1 MKVSLRGAPVS
12 GNRKNSH
19 SQISDMLS
27 ATVAAAC
34 FVAVGTHHGMAQDGE
49 PIVLPTVEV
58 ETTQQQKPAAATA
71 AAEQKAAA
79 ASKRAAQ
86 RAAAARAQRQA
97 ESAAARA
104 AALEEAN
111 QRAEAEA
118 KAAAEAAV
126 KAKEIARGNPYADP
140 DAPFKSDRL
149 ANSRLPG
156 SIADTPRTVTA
167 IGKEVLEATGM
178 TSVREIART
187 TPGISLGFGEG
198 GNSFGDNIYIR
209 GFKANNDL
217 YVDGVR
223 DSGISVHET
232 FNTEQVE
239 VIKGPAG
246 TIGGRGTTGGALDI
260 VTKKAKDVSFFEAST
275 TVTSAKTKRATIDYN
290 HAFNEQLQIRLNG
303 LVQDGNV
310 AGRDNVKDDR
320 RGFAA
325 AATIKPTD
333 LFTIEADIAHTEIN
347 QTPDWGVPYLSNNG
361 GPVTEH
367 GVDRSTFYGVVG
379 RDFQDVTQT
388 VGTVKTIF
396 DFSDSARLTNT
407 ARYSRSINDYVL
419 TAPSSL
425 ITNNSTDINDWQV
438 SLSFKS
444 RYQETDVFSDVLE
457 LTGETSL
464 GGLSH
469 TYVAGLSYSDE
480 KVNTYSYDNLQSE
493 DYNPPAG
500 QRGCVVTAVN
510 PDPIGEGCWS
520 GEAPVRGTSA
530 TTTRVRSTSL
540 YALDTVELNEHWL
553 INGGVRV
560 DFYDNKRSSGS
571 TDLSRKDTL
580 FNWNAGVT
588 YKPWE
593 STSLY
598 AAVASSSNP
607 SGQEIAAGG
616 SFYGGLDNG
625 GVVLAPERNMSYEA
639 GIKYEYNDD
648 LLLTAAV
655 FRTIKSDAREDYDP
669 DGRNGPEPTQYL
681 DTLKYSM
688 TGIELGVSGNLTD
701 RISLFGGAVFMDSKI
716 LASNTPTEVGKD
728 IANIAHQQFSL
739 LGTYK
744 YNEKLTLGARVTYAG
759 GRKLGSVSANGNTLP
774 DYTTLDLL
782 ATYKFS
788 ENAEM
793 QFNVT
798 NVADTT
804 YYDSGYRSGSPFT
817 YVAPGR
823 EFSFN
828 LKAKF

>member
-1 MKVSLRGAPVS
+1 
-12 GNRKNSH
+12 
-19 SQISDMLS
+19 MLS

-34 FVAVGTHHGMAQDGE
+34 FVAAGTHHALAQDGE
-49 PIVLPTVEV
+49 TIVLPTVEV
-58 ETTQQQKPAAATA
+58 ETTQQTEPTAATEA
-71 AAEQKAAA
+71 ARQEAAA
-79 ASKRAAQ
+79 ARRRAEQ

-97 ESAAARA
+97 DAAAARA

-111 QRAEAEA
+111 QLAEAEA
-118 KAAAEAAV
+118 QAAAAAAA

-167 IGKEVLEATGM
+167 IGKEVLETTGM

-198 GNSFGDNIYIR
+198 GSAFGDNIYIR

-232 FNTEQVE
+232 FNTEQIE

-260 VTKKAKDVSFFEAST
+260 VTKKAKDISFYEAST
-275 TVTSAKTKRATIDYN
+275 TFTSANTKRATIDFN
-290 HAFNEQLQIRLNG
+290 HVLNEQVQVRINALL
-303 LVQDGNV
+303 QDGEV
-310 AGRDNVKDDR
+310 AGRDNVEDDR

-325 AATIKPTD
+325 AATIKPSD
-333 LFTIEADIAHTEIN
+333 RFTIEADVAHTVIK
-347 QTPDWGVPYLSNNG
+347 QTPDWGIPYLSDNG
-361 GPVTEH
+361 GPVTEY
-367 GVDRSTFYGVVG
+367 GVDRNTFYGVVG
-379 RDFQDVTQT
+379 RDYQDVTQT
-388 VGTVKTIF
+388 VGTIKTVYELT
-396 DFSDSARLTNT
+396 DSLKLSNT
-407 ARYSRSINDYVL
+407 ARYSQSVNDYVL

-425 ITNNSTDINDWQV
+425 ITNGSSNINDWQV

-444 RYQETDVFSDVLE
+444 KYQETDVFSDVLE
-457 LTGETSL
+457 LSGESSL
-464 GGLSH
+464 GGVAH

-480 KVNTYSYDNLQSE
+480 KVSASSYQNLQSE
-493 DYNPPAG
+493 DYLPPAG
-500 QRGCVVTAVN
+500 QRGCTVTAVN
-510 PDPIGEGCWS
+510 PNPIAEGCWA
-520 GEAPVRGTSA
+520 GEAPVRGDSV
-530 TTTRVRSTSL
+530 TTTRVRTTSL
-540 YALDTVELNEHWL
+540 YALDTIELNEQWL

-560 DFYDNKRSSGS
+560 DFYDNQRSSGNS
-571 TDLSRKDTL
+571 DLARKDTL

-593 STSLY
+593 STSFY

-616 SFYGGLDNG
+616 SFYGGLDDG
-625 GVVLAPERNMSYEA
+625 GTVLAPERNMSYET
-639 GIKYEYNDD
+639 GVKYEYNDN

-655 FRTIKSDAREDYDP
+655 FHTVKSDAREDYDP
-669 DGRNGPEPTQYL
+669 DGRGGPAPTQYL

-688 TGIELGVSGNLTD
+688 TGIEVGVSGNLTD
-701 RISLFGGAVFMDSKI
+701 RISLFGGAVLMDSKI
-716 LASNTPTEVGKD
+716 VDSISSDDIGKD

-739 LGTYK
+739 LGTYQF
-744 YNEKLTLGARVTYAG
+744 NDKLTLGARVTYAG
-759 GRKLGSVSANGNTLP
+759 GRKLGSVAANGNTLP
-774 DYTTLDLL
+774 DYTTFDLL
-782 ATYKFS
+782 AKYEFS
-788 ENAEM
+788 EHAEL

-798 NVADTT
+798 NVADET
-804 YYDSGYRSGSPFT
+804 YYDTAYRSGSPFT

-823 EFSFN
+823 EFSLN

>member
-12 GNRKNSH
+12 GCRKNSH

-34 FVAVGTHHGMAQDGE
+34 FVAVGTHQALAQDGE

-58 ETTQQQKPAAATA
+58 ETTQQQAPAAATA
-71 AAEQKAAA
+71 TAEQQSAA

-97 ESAAARA
+97 EAAAARA
-104 AALEEAN
+104 AATEEAN

-118 KAAAEAAV
+118 RAAVEAAA

-223 DSGISVHET
+223 DSGVSVHET
-232 FNTEQVE
+232 FNTEQIE

-290 HAFNEQLQIRLNG
+290 HAFSEQLQIRLNG

-333 LFTIEADIAHTEIN
+333 ILTIEADIAHTEIN

-361 GPVTEH
+361 GPVTEY

-388 VGTVKTIF
+388 VGTVKTIL
-396 DFSDSARLTNT
+396 DFSDSARVTNT

-425 ITNNSTDINDWQV
+425 ITNNSTNINDWQV

-457 LTGETSL
+457 LSGETSL
-464 GGLSH
+464 GGLTH
-469 TYVAGLSYSDE
+469 TYVTGLSYSDE
-480 KVNTYSYDNLQSE
+480 RVNTYSYANLQSE
-493 DYNPPAG
+493 DYQPPAG

-510 PDPIGEGCWS
+510 PDPIGMGCWT
-520 GEAPVRGTSA
+520 GAAPVRGTSA
-530 TTTRVRSTSL
+530 TTTRVRTTSL
-540 YALDTVELNEHWL
+540 YALDTIELSEQWL
-553 INGGVRV
+553 ANGGVRV
-560 DFYDNKRSSGS
+560 DFYDNRRSSG
-571 TDLSRKDTL
+571 TT
-580 FNWNAGVT
+580 
-588 YKPWE
+588 
-593 STSLY
+593 
-598 AAVASSSNP
+598 SSSNH
-607 SGQEIAAGG
+607 
-616 SFYGGLDNG
+616 GLFFCQCVVRQLG
-625 GVVLAPERNMSYEA
+625 CGV
-639 GIKYEYNDD
+639 
-648 LLLTAAV
+648 
-655 FRTIKSDAREDYDP
+655 
-669 DGRNGPEPTQYL
+669 GR
-681 DTLKYSM
+681 
-688 TGIELGVSGNLTD
+688 
-701 RISLFGGAVFMDSKI
+701 
-716 LASNTPTEVGKD
+716 
-728 IANIAHQQFSL
+728 
-739 LGTYK
+739 
-744 YNEKLTLGARVTYAG
+744 
-759 GRKLGSVSANGNTLP
+759 
-774 DYTTLDLL
+774 
-782 ATYKFS
+782 
-788 ENAEM
+788 
-793 QFNVT
+793 
-798 NVADTT
+798 
-804 YYDSGYRSGSPFT
+804 
-817 YVAPGR
+817 
-823 EFSFN
+823 
-828 LKAKF
+828 

>member
-1 MKVSLRGAPVS
+1 
-12 GNRKNSH
+12 
-19 SQISDMLS
+19 MLS
-27 ATVAAAC
+27 ATVATAC
-34 FVAVGTHHGMAQDGE
+34 FIAVGTHHALAQDGE
-49 PIVLPTVEV
+49 TIVLPTVDV
-58 ETTQQQKPAAATA
+58 ETTQQRQPAAVTA
-71 AAEQKAAA
+71 AAKQEAAA

-86 RAAAARAQRQA
+86 RAAAASAKRQA
-97 ESAAARA
+97 DAAAARA
-104 AALEEAN
+104 AALEAAN

-118 KAAAEAAV
+118 RAAAEATA

-217 YVDGVR
+217 YIDGVR

-232 FNTEQVE
+232 FNTEQIE

-260 VTKKAKDVSFFEAST
+260 VSKKAKDVSFFEASS
-275 TVTSAKTKRATIDYN
+275 TVTSAKTKRATIDFN
-290 HAFNEQLQIRLNG
+290 HAFNEQIQLRINA

-310 AGRDNVKDDR
+310 AGRDNVEDDR

-325 AATIKPTD
+325 AVTIKPTD
-333 LFTIEADIAHTEIN
+333 QFTIEADVARTVIN
-347 QTPDWGVPYLSNNG
+347 QTPDWGVPYVSDNG
-361 GPVTEH
+361 GPVPEF
-367 GVDRSTFYGVVG
+367 GVDRATFYGVVG
-379 RDFQDVTQT
+379 RDYQDVTQT
-388 VGTVKTIF
+388 VGTIKTIYELT
-396 DFSDSARLTNT
+396 DSLKLTNT
-407 ARYSRSINDYVL
+407 ARYSHSINDYVL

-425 ITNNSTDINDWQV
+425 NTNGSDDINDWQV
-438 SLSFKS
+438 GLSFKS
-444 RYQETDVFSDVLE
+444 RYQVTDVFADVLE
-457 LTGETSL
+457 LSGESTL
-464 GGLSH
+464 GGVTH

-480 KVNTYSYDNLQSE
+480 KVNTRGYQNLQSE
-493 DYNPPAG
+493 DYLPPAG
-500 QRGCVVTAVN
+500 QRGCTVSAVN
-510 PDPIGEGCWS
+510 PNPIAEGCWS
-520 GEAPVRGTSA
+520 GEAPVLGDSA
-530 TTTRVRSTSL
+530 TITKVRTTSL
-540 YALDTVELNEHWL
+540 YALDTIELSDQWL

-560 DFYDNKRSSGS
+560 DFYDNKRSTDT

-593 STSLY
+593 NTSLY
-598 AAVASSSNP
+598 AAIASSSNP

-616 SFYGGLDNG
+616 SFYGGLDDG
-625 GVVLAPERNMSYEA
+625 GAILAPERNMSYEA
-639 GIKYEYNDD
+639 GVKYQYNDH
-648 LLLTAAV
+648 LLLTAALFHTV
-655 FRTIKSDAREDYDP
+655 KSNAREDFDP
-669 DGRNGPEPTQYL
+669 DGRGGPLPTQYL
-681 DTLKYSM
+681 DTMKYSM
-688 TGIELGVSGNLTD
+688 TGIEVGVSGNLTD
-701 RISLFGGAVFMDSKI
+701 RIALFGGAVFMDSNI
-716 LASNTPTEVGKD
+716 LESYDADNVGKD

-739 LGTYK
+739 LGTYA

-759 GRKLGSVSANGNTLP
+759 GRKLGGPVANGNTLP

-788 ENAEM
+788 EHAEL

-798 NVADTT
+798 NVTDAT
-804 YYDSGYRSGSPFT
+804 YYDAGYRSGSPFT

-823 EFSFN
+823 EFSLN